1 VSVPK
6 QFIVFI
12 LLGLAGKLAT
22 ATTIA
27 GADGLTA
34 SVDPNG
40 TYYLWVPSTGW
51 YFSGNIGAP
60 LTNISVSTSADA
72 VGGYSEISFQFQTD
86 AARTASIRVYGNRQL
101 ALFTAA
107 APAGAPNTFPFPN
120 WVQYPHHLQQM
131 TYSGIFAPPAFHSS
145 AKEGPWVFF
154 DPSGNT
160 FIISPASH
168 FMVSTTGWGPNLEL
182 ASGIS
187 NQITTLPTGFT
198 HRTLIALDAGINR
211 TFDSWGNALMSL
223 LGKTRP
229 ANDADIS
236 LRQIGY
242 WTDNG
247 ATYYYQTGNSL
258 SYEQTLAAI
267 KADFEQAKIGLGYIQ
282 LDSWF
287 YPKGQNAAWTA
298 NGSGIYQYLAAP
310 ALFPDGLGNFQRSL
324 GTSLVTHAR
333 WIDPSSPY
341 HQQYTMS
348 GNVVTDPTYWSM
360 VAMYLAG
367 SGVSTYEQDWL
378 GDKAQANFDLTNP
391 DLFLNNMAAAMAQQ
405 KLTIQ
410 YCMASA
416 RHFLQSLWHN
426 NVTTIRTSEDR
437 MQRSHWTNF
446 LYTSRLASALGLW
459 PFSDVLMSTET
470 GNLLLATLSAGP
482 VGVGDPI
489 GSLNAANLAKAA
501 RADGVIVKPD
511 LPATPIDSSYLA
523 AAQAPSLAQITTPQI
538 AATYTDFGGLRAYY
552 VLAYTPAGNSAA
564 ATFQP
569 ADFGMSQRAYLY
581 NYFAE
586 TGQVANPGDS
596 VTMLGA
602 DPLYV
607 VAAPIGRSGIAVL
620 GDLAQ
625 FVSLGKKRV
634 SALRDDGM
642 AHVTVEFAPGEN
654 SRVISGY
661 SRMMPTAQADDGSVG
676 TISYDSRTGLFH
688 VPVTPGADG
697 NAEIRIEAL
706 REREPR
712 PTAR

>member
-1 VSVPK
+1 
-6 QFIVFI
+6 
-12 LLGLAGKLAT
+12 
-22 ATTIA
+22 
-27 GADGLTA
+27 
-34 SVDPNG
+34 
-40 TYYLWVPSTGW
+40 
-51 YFSGNIGAP
+51 
-60 LTNISVSTSADA
+60 
-72 VGGYSEISFQFQTD
+72 
-86 AARTASIRVYGNRQL
+86 
-101 ALFTAA
+101 
-107 APAGAPNTFPFPN
+107 
-120 WVQYPHHLQQM
+120 
-131 TYSGIFAPPAFHSS
+131 
-145 AKEGPWVFF
+145 
-154 DPSGNT
+154 
-160 FIISPASH
+160 
-168 FMVSTTGWGPNLEL
+168 
-182 ASGIS
+182 
-187 NQITTLPTGFT
+187 
-198 HRTLIALDAGINR
+198 
-211 TFDSWGNALMSL
+211 MSL

-258 SYEQTLAAI
+258 TYEQTLAAI
-267 KADFEQAKIGLGYIQ
+267 KADFDRAGIGLGYIQ

-287 YPKGQNAAWTA
+287 YPKGPNAAWTA
-298 NGSGIYQYLAAP
+298 NGNGIYQYFAAP
-310 ALFPDGLGNFQRSL
+310 ALFPDGLGNFQRNL

-348 GNVVTDPTYWSM
+348 GSVVTDPAYWNT
-360 VAMYLAG
+360 VAMYLAS

-378 GDKAQANFDLTNP
+378 DAKAQTNFDLTNP
-391 DLFLNNMAAAMAQQ
+391 DLFLNNIATAMAQQ
-405 KLTIQ
+405 NLTIQ

-416 RHFLQSLWHN
+416 RHFLHSLWHN

-437 MQRSHWTNF
+437 MQPSHWTNF

-459 PFSDVLMSTET
+459 PFSDVLMSAET
-470 GNLLLATLSAGP
+470 GNLLLATLSGGP

-511 LPATPIDSSYLA
+511 LPATPIDSSYFA

-552 VLAYTPAGNSAA
+552 LLAYTPAGNSAT
-564 ATFQP
+564 ATFRP

-581 NYFAE
+581 NYFAK
-586 TGQVANPGDS
+586 TGQLANPGES
-596 VTMLGA
+596 VTMPGA

-607 VAAPIGRSGIAVL
+607 IAAPIGRSGIAVL

-642 AHVTVEFAPGEN
+642 VHLTVAFAHGEN

-661 SRMMPTAQADDGSVG
+661 SRIMPSAQADDGSVG
-676 TISYDSRTGLFH
+676 TISYDSSTGLFH
-688 VPVTPGADG
+688 VPVMPGTDG
-697 NAEIRIEAL
+697 NAVIRIEPP
-706 REREPR
+706 REQEPR
-712 PTAR
+712 